1 MSRQNPSG
9 FLFQKRQKSH
19 LGNKSVSTRKV
30 WWGKLFRLLNEISG
44 DFSVEC
50 SHSSSHMK
58 CTFHYQPGII
68 LISSFLLFLHRTTA
82 GSISSKLQTHFDAL
96 LGICLSTVS
105 CKLSKEEPLCSL
117 KIILKAFLTSNFPR
131 MYLNVFDAMRCFHYE
146 QWLWVEMYALYFKVH
161 VWQLYCIGVC
171 LGSGSGSSNARPMGN
186 TINLSHFYWRC

>member
-1 MSRQNPSG
+1 MQS
-9 FLFQKRQKSH
+9 FLVAYEMHISLPTWHHSHFIFSYFSYIGQHQQEVFLANFKHTLMHYWVFAFQRYRVSYQKRS
-19 LGNKSVSTRKV
+19 
-30 WWGKLFRLLNEISG
+30 
-44 DFSVEC
+44 
-50 SHSSSHMK
+50 
-58 CTFHYQPGII
+58 P
-68 LISSFLLFLHRTTA
+68 
-82 GSISSKLQTHFDAL
+82 
-96 LGICLSTVS
+96 
-105 CKLSKEEPLCSL
+105 CSL